1 MINIAFYVTKFNNS
15 VGGKSK
21 VINDLLDAHGVPYTI
36 VKNVSITLDDKPIKG
51 ASVDSIK

>member
-1 MINIAFYVTKFNNS
+1 MTKFNNS

-36 VKNVSITLDDKPIKG
+36 VKDVSITLDDKPIKG